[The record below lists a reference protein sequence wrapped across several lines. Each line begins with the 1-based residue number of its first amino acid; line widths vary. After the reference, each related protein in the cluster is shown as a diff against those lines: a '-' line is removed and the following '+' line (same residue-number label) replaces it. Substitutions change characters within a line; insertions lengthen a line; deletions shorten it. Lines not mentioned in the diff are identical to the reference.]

1 MKELQGTATTRVSA
15 SAAQSLEL
23 LSAVDR
29 YPSWYPE
36 VVRRVEVLE
45 RRGDG
50 GAATA
55 RTTLHVSQ
63 GPFTRDID
71 LLLSVQTEPV
81 GTVALNRIPHDE
93 GDRELF
99 SVTWRVA
106 EIEAEPGSRID
117 LELDANLS
125 VPRLVP
131 LGGIGNVVAR
141 GFVHAAARALASG
154 AT

>member
-1 MKELQGTATTRVSA
+1 VKELQGAATTRVSA
-15 SAAQSLEL
+15 SVAESLEL
-23 LSAVDR
+23 LNAVER
-29 YPSWYPE
+29 YPAWYPD

-50 GAATA
+50 TASRA

-71 LLLSVQTEPV
+71 LVLSVETDLTGIVQLT
-81 GTVALNRIPHDE
+81 RIPHDDR
-93 GDRELF
+93 DRELF

-106 EIEAEPGSRID
+106 QAQRGTKID
-117 LELDANLS
+117 LELEAQLS

-131 LGGIGNVVAR
+131 LGGIGGVVAR
-141 GFVHAAARALASG
+141 GFVDAAARALDGG
-154 AT
+154 AAL